1 VNDDGPQVVVI
12 ASGPAIDTTHKDYS
26 SGIVKVTGAL
36 QCPADRPARHN
47 DYSNSPTV
55 PVMATSAPAPRSARG
70 HAAMLVFAIA
80 FKFCVVLALFQA
92 AIPDRRRAA
101 LEVAMTDRHNH
112 NPEDSQQ
119 EGVKEDF
126 RIALNEA
133 FAIAGANL
141 QASIDAAKR
150 LYETDDTD
158 DDPAE

>member
-1 VNDDGPQVVVI
+1 
-12 ASGPAIDTTHKDYS
+12 
-26 SGIVKVTGAL
+26 
-36 QCPADRPARHN
+36 
-47 DYSNSPTV
+47 
-55 PVMATSAPAPRSARG
+55 
-70 HAAMLVFAIA
+70 
-80 FKFCVVLALFQA
+80 
-92 AIPDRRRAA
+92 
-101 LEVAMTDRHNH
+101 MTDRHNH

-133 FAIAGANL
+133 FGIAGANL

>member
-1 VNDDGPQVVVI
+1 
-12 ASGPAIDTTHKDYS
+12 
-26 SGIVKVTGAL
+26 
-36 QCPADRPARHN
+36 
-47 DYSNSPTV
+47 
-55 PVMATSAPAPRSARG
+55 
-70 HAAMLVFAIA
+70 
-80 FKFCVVLALFQA
+80 
-92 AIPDRRRAA
+92 
-101 LEVAMTDRHNH
+101 MTDRFNA

-158 DDPAE
+158 DDQAE